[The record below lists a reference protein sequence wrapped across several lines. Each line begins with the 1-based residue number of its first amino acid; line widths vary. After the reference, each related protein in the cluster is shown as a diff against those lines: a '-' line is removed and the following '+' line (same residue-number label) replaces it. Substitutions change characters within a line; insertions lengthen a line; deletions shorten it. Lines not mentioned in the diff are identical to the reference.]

1 MPDPFPSE
9 LVEAAAVVCYSLAP
23 EHDTSTYP
31 HGYVPYDEARP
42 SSRENARADALEVLT
57 ALYPLIEQ
65 RVIDKLARE
74 AAGGPVPD
82 DHPGVLASLGPL
94 CTLTMDTS
102 ERERVKMAQI
112 VIHAARPY
120 LVACGV
126 AAERARWEEG
136 REALTWIANA
146 DEDAINAAAEACEN
160 PGHVENHQDG
170 PEWFCPDCGSGW
182 WATDGTG
189 PMCEINY
196 VVAGVARRAL
206 AALAP
211 ERTTGEGDARLRAA
225 FDEVCDELDREGT

>member
-1 MPDPFPSE
+1 MTPVPDFPSE

-65 RVIDKLARE
+65 RVIDRLARE
-74 AAGGPVPD
+74 AGEP
-82 DHPGVLASLGPL
+82 
-94 CTLTMDTS
+94 
-102 ERERVKMAQI
+102 
-112 VIHAARPY
+112 PY
-120 LVACGV
+120 EEWNPTRAVWLEAVACGV

-211 ERTTGEGDARLRAA
+211 ERTTTPDSMTGVEPVTEEPA
-225 FDEVCDELDREGT
+225 

>member
-1 MPDPFPSE
+1 MPDFPNE

-120 LVACGV
+120 LAACGV
-126 AAERARWEEG
+126 AAERARTVALARAIKRV
-136 REALTWIANA
+136 REIEMFPDDESRDA
-146 DEDAINAAAEACEN
+146 DYGPACMDLEDAL
-160 PGHVENHQDG
+160 
-170 PEWFCPDCGSGW
+170 S
-182 WATDGTG
+182 
-189 PMCEINY
+189 
-196 VVAGVARRAL
+196 

-211 ERTTGEGDARLRAA
+211 ERTTTPEPEGEK
-225 FDEVCDELDREGT
+225 